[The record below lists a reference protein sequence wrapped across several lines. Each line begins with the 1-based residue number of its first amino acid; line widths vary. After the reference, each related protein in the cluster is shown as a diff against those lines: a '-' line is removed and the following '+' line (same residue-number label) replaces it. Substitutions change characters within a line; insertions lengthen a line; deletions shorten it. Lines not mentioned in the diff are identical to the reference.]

1 MCIPGG
7 HTAEVSG
14 EIRTCRMRGTTRGAV
29 GLQRGDTEERAE
41 ARFMARSTAAQ
52 PA

>member
-1 MCIPGG
+1 M
-7 HTAEVSG
+7 AEVGS
-14 EIRTCRMRGTTRGAV
+14 EMLTCRMRGTTRGAV
-29 GLQRGDTEERAE
+29 GLQWGDTEERAE